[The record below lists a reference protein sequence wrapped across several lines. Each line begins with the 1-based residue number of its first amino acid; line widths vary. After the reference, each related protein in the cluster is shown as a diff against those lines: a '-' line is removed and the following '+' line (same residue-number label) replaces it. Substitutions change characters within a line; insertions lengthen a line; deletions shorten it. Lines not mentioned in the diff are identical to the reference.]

1 MLACLGLVPFWN
13 CNNTNTMLFNSFA
26 FLFFFP
32 IVCIVY
38 YALPTLKGKNL
49 FLLIAS
55 YYFYMNWEPVYALL
69 LLASTG
75 ITYYAAL
82 GIDQYRHQ
90 KIKILIIAIVLNL
103 LILFFFKYFNFAAEN
118 VVAVMGLFGISIHI
132 PDFKVLLPV
141 GISFY
146 IFQALGY
153 MIDVYRGDSRPEK
166 SFFTYALFVSFFPQL
181 VAGPIE
187 RSTNLLIQFYEK
199 HQFNANKIISG
210 LNLMLWGYF
219 LKLVIADR
227 CAIYVDSIYNNMGNH
242 NGCSILLASVL
253 FCFQLYGDF
262 AGYSYIA
269 IGCSRIMGFHL
280 MDNFRRP
287 YFFSVSV
294 QDFWKRNHIS
304 LTSWFMD
311 YIYYP
316 LVGSSTKLWWWCVAI
331 FITFFISGFWHGAAW
346 TYVWCFSIFGMYLV
360 VCTLKDKR
368 QKRFEKKYG
377 LKKREWWLWLNRFFT
392 FLLVMIALV
401 FFRANSIRD
410 AFMAIGQMFTNSM
423 CLPFLKGIS
432 QLGYAFIGLFVLFV
446 VEYVIEYKKVNVNE
460 SNFIRVFSLCSI
472 GLLALILGVG
482 VFDGGQFIYFQF

>member
-1 MLACLGLVPFWN
+1 
-13 CNNTNTMLFNSFA
+13 MLFNSFA
-26 FLFFFP
+26 FLLFFP

-38 YALPTLKGKNL
+38 YALPTLKLKNT

-69 LLASTG
+69 LLASTV
-75 ITYYAAL
+75 ITYLAAL
-82 GIDQYRHQ
+82 EVNKNNSH
-90 KIKILIIAIVLNL
+90 KKLILIIGLVLNL

-118 VVAVMGLFGISIHI
+118 VTALMSLLGISMQV
-132 PDFKVLLPV
+132 PEFKVLLPV

-153 MIDVYRGDSRPEK
+153 MIDVYRGDIKPEK
-166 SFFTYALFVSFFPQL
+166 NFFTYALFVSFFPQL

-187 RSTNLLIQFYEK
+187 RSTNLLVQFYEK
-199 HQFNANKIISG
+199 HKFDAEKAISG
-210 LNLMLWGYF
+210 INLMLWGYF

-227 CAIYVDSIYNNMGNH
+227 CAIYVDTIYNNIDHH
-242 NGCSILLASVL
+242 NGGSILLASIL

-269 IGCSRIMGFHL
+269 IGCSRVLGFKL

-287 YFFSVSV
+287 YFFSVSI

-316 LVGSSTKLWWWCVAI
+316 MVGSSTKLWWWCSAI

-346 TYVWCFSIFGMYLV
+346 TYVFSFSIFGVYLV
-360 VCTLKDKR
+360 VCMLKDKR
-368 QKRFEKKYG
+368 QRKFEKKHG
-377 LKKREWWLWLNRFFT
+377 LKKKEWWLWLNRTMTFF
-392 FLLVMIALV
+392 LVMFALV
-401 FFRANSIRD
+401 FFRANSLND
-410 AFMAIGQMFTNSM
+410 AFVAIKDIFMDIQK
-423 CLPFLKGIS
+423 PFIKDPSHLLYI
-432 QLGYAFIGLFVLFV
+432 FIALFILFVS
-446 VEYVIEYKKVNVNE
+446 EYIVEYKKVIVSE
-460 SNFIRVFSLCSI
+460 KKSMLIYSLCSI
-472 GLLALILGVG
+472 GLLSIILCIG